1 MTRRRAP
8 AAFVPLVSDFPEH
21 YRGKVADWLL
31 EELDRLHEEACGRLL
46 ALDTERA
53 RRLEAPL
60 SEPLSPEESAAAYE
74 VTPEHAERVA
84 EAVRVARSTSQFE
97 LASPGSINP
106 SLLRVMLHADDWP
119 LSALYAVL
127 ALAAT
132 LIAADC
138 ADLADTYRGAAREA
152 LALADLADAELEAKE
167 AEARLEAE
175 APAIATGK
183 KVRAK
188 NRAAGERRGRELR
201 KQGDATRAAVKAARD
216 ALGAKATA
224 GAIALRVGITRQR
237 AGQILRELEKA
248 KSKPR

>member
-167 AEARLEAE
+167 AEA
-175 APAIATGK
+175 PAIATGK